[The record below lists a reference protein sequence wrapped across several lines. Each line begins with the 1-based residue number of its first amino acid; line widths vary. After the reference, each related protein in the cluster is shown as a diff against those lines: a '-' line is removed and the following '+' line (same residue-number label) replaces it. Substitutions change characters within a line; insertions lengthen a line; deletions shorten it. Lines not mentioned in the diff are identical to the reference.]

1 MPGSLHAL
9 FSEVILPSKNG
20 NFTVLLVE
28 GGGMLDGNLCAL
40 SQHERKGKYGFSSE

>member
-9 FSEVILPSKNG
+9 SSEVILPSKNG
-20 NFTVLLVE
+20 NFTVLPVE